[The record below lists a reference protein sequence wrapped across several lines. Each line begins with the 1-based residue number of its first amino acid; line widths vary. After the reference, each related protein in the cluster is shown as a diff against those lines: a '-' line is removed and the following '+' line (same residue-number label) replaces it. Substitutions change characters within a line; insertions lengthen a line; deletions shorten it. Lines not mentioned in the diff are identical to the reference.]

1 MNSVDTVLALAASQA
16 EAVSQFW
23 QAVGAG
29 AAVLVFLVVFCI
41 GVFPAVSR
49 AYRRFRA
56 ACREKPVQTAIL
68 VALSLPLIHY
78 GATKFVPPVT
88 EVAAEVTASGV
99 AFEWDMPGH
108 RDTTQYVI
116 YRLEEAEPGVTNT
129 VQHAIVTGERSYV
142 DAFPNADRCD
152 WRIQYLPPVVVEGDE
167 IEITEFEVPEGGGLR
182 MAWRV
187 KDKVVAG
194 VDVFDV
200 KRRHRVIPSRTGW
213 SAWETVQS
221 STATEYVDTAFHYF
235 QDEEWKVECTKE
247 DDQ

>member
-1 MNSVDTVLALAASQA
+1 MNSIDSVVALAASQA
-16 EAVSQFW
+16 DAVSQFW
-23 QAVGAG
+23 RTVGII
-29 AAVLVFLVVFCI
+29 AAAMVFIVILGI
-41 GVFPAVSR
+41 GVFPCFSH
-49 AYRRFRA
+49 AYRRIREA
-56 ACREKPVQTAIL
+56 AKGNKVKTSIL

-78 GATKFVPPVT
+78 GAVKFVLPLTKVS
-88 EVAAEVTASGV
+88 EEVTASGV

-116 YRLEEAEPGVTNT
+116 YRLEEVEPGVTNT
-129 VQHAIVTGERSYV
+129 VQHAIVTGERSYAA
-142 DAFPNADRCD
+142 AFPNADRCD

-167 IEITEFEVPEGGGLR
+167 IEITEFEVPKGGGLH

-200 KRRHRVIPSRTGW
+200 KLRWRVIPSRTGW
-213 SAWETVQS
+213 SEWKTVQS
-221 STATEYVDTAFHYF
+221 STAMEYNDTAFHYF

-247 DDQ
+247 DDP